1 VRMLAIGAPL
11 LVLLQIVLGI
21 LTILTFKDLLP
32 LTAHL
37 LVGALLLCCEVSLLA
52 LTSAAEPAPSL
63 SPSFPAGRLA

>member
-1 VRMLAIGAPL
+1 
-11 LVLLQIVLGI
+11 VLGI